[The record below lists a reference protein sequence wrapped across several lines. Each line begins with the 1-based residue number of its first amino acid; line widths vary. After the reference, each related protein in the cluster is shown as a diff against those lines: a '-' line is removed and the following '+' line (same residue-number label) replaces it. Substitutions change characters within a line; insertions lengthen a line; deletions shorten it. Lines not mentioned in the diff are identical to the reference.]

1 MIFDG
6 VFTHAM
12 VNELAE
18 QLTGGRVTKISQPYP
33 NEVILTIR
41 SNRQNYPLLLSA
53 NPSYARIQV
62 TQIPFTNPPVP
73 TNFTMTLRKY
83 LEGAKL
89 VEVAQLANDRVVNL
103 TFSTRNDLGDQMPLC
118 LSIEIMGRHSNVI
131 LIDVNRQRV
140 IDVIKRIG
148 MDQNRY
154 RTLLPGAAYKQPPA
168 QGKENL
174 FTTTAETYRQLV
186 QMYPNREMLG
196 QALSQTYQ
204 GLGKDTALYLADLFH
219 SVADPQQAVAEF
231 IDQVNHPTPLLCK
244 EGSKIN
250 FTLFKQE
257 HYWQKFASLSA
268 LLDEYY
274 RHKATLDRV
283 QQQGAYLIH
292 TVKNELKKNKRKL
305 KKLQK
310 EFQATENAE
319 NFKIKGEVLTTYLY
333 QVKAGSDTIT
343 LPNYYANNAP
353 LQIALS
359 KRLSPSQ
366 NAQRYFKKYQKLKNA
381 VQHLTEQIRLTQE
394 EIAYLDR
401 ILAQIEL
408 ATPGDLPDIKVE
420 LQEQGYIQKDKQ
432 AKRKRP
438 HKLSKPERFH
448 ASDGTPILVGK
459 NNLQND
465 RLTLKTA
472 RKNHYWLHVKDLP
485 GSHVIVESAEP
496 SEATLVEAATIAAYY
511 SKARLSANIPVDY
524 VRVKN
529 IHKPNGAK
537 PGFVIYTGQ
546 KTLFVTPEEKEVL
559 ALQN

>member
-292 TVKNELKKNKRKL
+292 TVKNVLKKNKRKL

-511 SKARLSANIPVDY
+511 SKARLSANVPVDY